1 MNQPVFRSGGI
12 YYGIK
17 FAGASRLFSD
27 YTTDSLKR
35 KMIKDTI
42 ATLFQ
47 IKQYELREHKQ
58 ELQIANAEINL
69 EQKKEEYLSGRL
81 DSGFLDNAIIQKNI
95 VTQTMYDIETTK
107 EKLIATFHSLS
118 DLDYKTA
125 KLPHLELISQDEF
138 LKNNIALKL
147 SDVTVE
153 KNRYAKNVKIASYL
167 PNVSF
172 NASYNWNKKENQQ
185 FAATLP
191 SNSEENAYYS
201 YGVSV
206 SMPLDINS
214 FRDVESAKVDY
225 LKSKV
230 LLLDKKRELES
241 LFSQVMQNIKNYEK
255 KIALS
260 HENIELYSKLLHD
273 TEELYEAGYKTE
285 YDVNTLKN
293 SLAIQELDTK
303 IYEIDKQLE
312 LLTLYEMY
320 MKASV
325 EGEDK

>member
-1 MNQPVFRSGGI
+1 MNQPIFRSGGI

-58 ELQIANAEINL
+58 ALQIANAEINL

-107 EKLIATFHSLS
+107 EKLIATFASLS

-138 LKNNIALKL
+138 LQNNIALKI
-147 SDVTVE
+147 SDVTVVR
-153 KNRYAKNVKIASYL
+153 NRYAKKCQSSII
-167 PNVSF
+167 
-172 NASYNWNKKENQQ
+172 
-185 FAATLP
+185 FA
-191 SNSEENAYYS
+191 
-201 YGVSV
+201 
-206 SMPLDINS
+206 
-214 FRDVESAKVDY
+214 KC
-225 LKSKV
+225 
-230 LLLDKKRELES
+230 
-241 LFSQVMQNIKNYEK
+241 
-255 KIALS
+255 
-260 HENIELYSKLLHD
+260 KL
-273 TEELYEAGYKTE
+273 
-285 YDVNTLKN
+285 
-293 SLAIQELDTK
+293 
-303 IYEIDKQLE
+303 
-312 LLTLYEMY
+312 
-320 MKASV
+320 
-325 EGEDK
+325 